1 MSDKQK
7 LIRRETRGKNQT
19 VERYNSETPPFR
31 NYYDSKKEE
40 KKKKGKC
47 DRITHDVGEEKK
59 KSQMK
64 CRVKNWKIM
73 G

>member
-40 KKKKGKC
+40 KKKRKNATELRWRG
-47 DRITHDVGEEKK
+47 KK